1 MKLLFQ
7 KIQSAFDNQNTHN
20 KITLRNI
27 EALRNLLNQQ
37 LPPDILV
44 YSLKNWAGPQQLD
57 IRNYIFWNAT
67 IFALVCMALGFLI
80 SIYFFPFAI
89 LAIFYGFYHRAS
101 TAELICLLQDI
112 QTYYYEHT
120 YNFKFATEDSLQ
132 KEGTSASDFPLFKL
146 GNQQNSVLTAIHGK
160 WQVRETTH
168 PYKIFRYHYV
178 NREMAYNSKGKW
190 ELKDVSY
197 NLYGIIL
204 ENFPVRG
211 VSISSQQKKACRLGV
226 AWESSDIRFNQKY
239 QQSGINELD
248 LVKFLSPD
256 RLLLLEK
263 MLEGFPGDFY
273 IHPETSALC
282 WLCNVNLLR
291 QQSLYGTSVRE
302 LAERLETLS
311 MPEFEQFANILQHF
325 IDETQIPKS

>member
-44 YSLKNWAGPQQLD
+44 YSLKNWTGPQQLD

-112 QTYYYEHT
+112 QTYYYEHK
-120 YNFKFATEDSLQ
+120 YNFKFATEDNLP

-146 GNQQNSVLTAIHGK
+146 GNQQNSVLTAILGK

-197 NLYGIIL
+197 N
-204 ENFPVRG
+204 
-211 VSISSQQKKACRLGV
+211 
-226 AWESSDIRFNQKY
+226 
-239 QQSGINELD
+239 
-248 LVKFLSPD
+248 
-256 RLLLLEK
+256 
-263 MLEGFPGDFY
+263 
-273 IHPETSALC
+273 
-282 WLCNVNLLR
+282 
-291 QQSLYGTSVRE
+291 
-302 LAERLETLS
+302 
-311 MPEFEQFANILQHF
+311 
-325 IDETQIPKS
+325 